1 MQPWA
6 ILSLSFVPFSA
17 SKGAEERKREKR
29 NDRFTLWTIGK
40 RVLSKRYPLWDIRVI
55 ISVERRYVGSK
66 ILMAFLLT
74 YFILFVINDNII
86 ELERVRIIR
95 LISFFFQVSF
105 TYVNFSKYWNWHS
118 MTAKKY
124 IIKFI
129 KLIVY
134 YKKLI

>member
-17 SKGAEERKREKR
+17 SKGAGERKREKR

-74 YFILFVINDNII
+74 YCPILSFSYINDNII

-118 MTAKKY
+118 MTTKKY

-129 KLIVY
+129 KLS
-134 YKKLI
+134 

>member
-74 YFILFVINDNII
+74 YCPILSFSYINDNII

-118 MTAKKY
+118 MTTKKY

-129 KLIVY
+129 KLS
-134 YKKLI
+134 

>member
-17 SKGAEERKREKR
+17 SRCSKGAGERKREKR

-74 YFILFVINDNII
+74 YCPILSFSYINDNII

-118 MTAKKY
+118 MTTKKY

-129 KLIVY
+129 KLS
-134 YKKLI
+134 